1 MGLYRR
7 IALTLANE
15 GILGLS
21 RRVSRKFAAGRN
33 HGVSSGNQPEA
44 VMRSAPAPPVE
55 AMNETPPTVDEYMS
69 LANDFFEKARSI
81 GHENLEPYWWY
92 HTVDLGNGLLTP
104 GCYDYRSSLSA
115 FGFPD
120 DMQGMSVLDVGSAT
134 GFFAFEF
141 ERRGAA
147 VTSVEIPALASFDRF
162 PGETL
167 EQTLKKF
174 RSGMNSLEQ
183 VLPLAARHD
192 HLFEISTPEQLY
204 EYFFDGPFKF
214 CHRMLNS
221 KVRRCYSSIYDLSP
235 ATVGQESFD
244 LVFAGDVLW
253 HTIGPLRALAAAAS
267 MCRGTLIIAQDF
279 QDATSAQ
286 PAMLYMGGDKPGE
299 DSAAWW
305 APNRLCFEQI
315 LRKLGFQNVTV
326 VGTHS
331 GFMRPA
337 GLPYTRSIIHA
348 TRTAVNREVL

>member
-1 MGLYRR
+1 M
-7 IALTLANE
+7 E
-15 GILGLS
+15 GSPL
-21 RRVSRKFAAGRN
+21 
-33 HGVSSGNQPEA
+33 
-44 VMRSAPAPPVE
+44 VE
-55 AMNETPPTVDEYMS
+55 AMNETSPTVDEYVN
-69 LANDFFEKARSI
+69 LANDFSEKARSI

-92 HTVDLGNGLLTP
+92 HTVDLGNDLVTP
-104 GCYDYRSSLSA
+104 GCYDYRLSLSA

-120 DMQGMSVLDVGSAT
+120 VMRGTSVLDVGSAT

-174 RSGMNSLEQ
+174 RSAMNGLEQ
-183 VLPLAARHD
+183 VLPPAARHD
-192 HLFEISTPEQLY
+192 HLFETSTPEQLY

-221 KVRRCYSSIYDLSP
+221 RVRRCYSSIYDLSP
-235 ATVGQESFD
+235 ATVGRDKFD

-253 HTIGPLRALAAAAS
+253 HTIDPLRALAAIAAL
-267 MCRGTLIIAQDF
+267 CRGTLIIAQDL
-279 QDATSAQ
+279 QDSTTAQ
-286 PAMLYMGGDKPGE
+286 PAMLYIGGDRPGE

-305 APNRLCFEQI
+305 VPNSSCFEQI
-315 LRKLGFQNVTV
+315 LRKLGFQNVAV

-337 GLPYTRSIIHA
+337 GLPYNRSIIHA
-348 TRTAVNREVL
+348 TRTDVDGGVL